1 MLFYFLDPG
10 HTAGGFKLH
19 ERCYF
24 DKADLDVDM
33 HGKVRAFLRFAFC
46 MRAFMCVYI

>member
-19 ERCYF
+19 EKCYF
-24 DKADLDVDM
+24 DKRDLEVDM
-33 HGKVRAFLRFAFC
+33 HGKVGQPVSAC
-46 MRAFMCVYI
+46 CSMWQG